1 MKYIFYH
8 WFPKPSRSKTE
19 KSKWEKKICLVIEE
33 LGSEASCDGTEN
45 SRNLDFQRCSRR
57 NRRSR
62 FSHTSS
68 LSNTQSWR
76 KKTEPPSTKMQENIC
91 QKEGWEDV
99 AENRSRGIFWGVVFP
114 ESWLKSDKHFQG
126 GTASWMLQIWRS
138 IPLSETL
145 EARRK
150 SAKQDICHLLGGGE
164 GVAVRKMPKLPQT
177 RRWDKR
183 WNMWQKLQF
192 SLPPANLLE
201 CPALT
206 ICLDVTNII

>member
-19 KSKWEKKICLVIEE
+19 KSKWEKKICLVIED

-76 KKTEPPSTKMQENIC
+76 KKTEPPSTKMQETIC
-91 QKEGWEDV
+91 QKEGWEEV
-99 AENRSRGIFWGVVFP
+99 AEKQEQRNLLRCCFPGILIEKWQTLPRRNSLMDAPDLKEHPLKWDPGSQEEKCQTRHLPPSWGRRRSRSQ
-114 ESWLKSDKHFQG
+114 ED
-126 GTASWMLQIWRS
+126 
-138 IPLSETL
+138 
-145 EARRK
+145 
-150 SAKQDICHLLGGGE
+150 AKITSNS
-164 GVAVRKMPKLPQT
+164 KM
-177 RRWDKR
+177 R
-183 WNMWQKLQF
+183 
-192 SLPPANLLE
+192 
-201 CPALT
+201 
-206 ICLDVTNII
+206 